1 MFGSVRNLWQW
12 LLRRTGQDRDAAY
25 MRQLR
30 GVIHVGANTGQER
43 AHYNQYGLRV
53 LWIEPVPEVF
63 AQLQANLDGM
73 AGQSALCALIADQEG
88 REVDFHVASNDG
100 LSSSMLELGRH
111 KEVWPEVKYQRTLK
125 LRTTTLD
132 AMLRD
137 GIIAPV
143 DAFNGLVMDTQ
154 GSELMVLRGA
164 TELLR
169 RIDFVKTEAA
179 DFESY
184 VGCCQLDELGAF
196 LGKHGFA
203 EMRRHRF
210 ANRPGLGAYYDV
222 VFQRHRSA
230 AAQAHSPTVA

>member
-1 MFGSVRNLWQW
+1 MFGSVRNLWQR

-43 AHYNQYGLRV
+43 AHYRQYGLRV

-63 AQLQANLDGM
+63 AQLQANL
-73 AGQSALCALIADQEG
+73 AGLVGQNALCALIADEEG

-111 KEVWPEVKYQRTLK
+111 KEVWPEVSYQRTLK

-132 AMLRD
+132 AMVRD
-137 GIIAPV
+137 GLIAPV
-143 DAFNGLVMDTQ
+143 AAFNGLVMDTQ

-164 TELLR
+164 TALLR
-169 RIDFVKTEAA
+169 HIDFVKTEAA

-184 VGCCQLDELGAF
+184 VGCCQLAELGAF
-196 LGKHGFA
+196 LGEHGFA
-203 EMRRHRF
+203 EMRRYRF

-222 VFQRHRSA
+222 VYQRHRTSEAPAHPPSA
-230 AAQAHSPTVA
+230 T

>member
-1 MFGSVRNLWQW
+1 
-12 LLRRTGQDRDAAY
+12 

-43 AHYNQYGLRV
+43 AHYRQYGLRV

-63 AQLQANLDGM
+63 AQLQANLAGM
-73 AGQSALCALIADQEG
+73 SGQRALCALIADQHG

-111 KEVWPEVKYQRTLK
+111 KELWPEVNYQRTLQ

-132 AMLRD
+132 AMLRQGQLD
-137 GIIAPV
+137 PV
-143 DAFNGLVMDTQ
+143 ESFNGLVMDTQ
-154 GSELMVLRGA
+154 GSELMVLKGA
-164 TELLR
+164 TALLR
-169 RIDFVKTEAA
+169 HIDFVKTEAA

-184 VGCCQLDELGAF
+184 VGCCQLADLAAF
-196 LGKHGFA
+196 LGEHGFA
-203 EMRRHRF
+203 EYRRHRF

-222 VFQRHRSA
+222 VFQRRSA
-230 AAQAHSPTVA
+230 PAAQAVA